1 MIRSLPINLYF
12 DTFEPLTGMGM
23 VTSSLIVTYD
33 VFKINELR
41 NYLNKT
47 NVKTEDESPFIM
59 AGVYV
64 FVKIA
69 TSKPSLMFFDPT
81 KNDLLKRSFLNTG
94 NKHNDFVFTEII
106 KHITGNYQLLQGN
119 VTLVQGVPPFL
130 KPLPAQ

>member
-1 MIRSLPINLYF
+1 
-12 DTFEPLTGMGM
+12 M

-47 NVKTEDESPFIM
+47 NVKTEEESPFIM

-69 TSKPSLMFFDPT
+69 TSKPSLMLFDPT
-81 KNDLLKRSFLNTG
+81 KNDLLNRSFLNTG

-106 KHITGNYQLLQGN
+106 KHITGNYQSLQGI